1 MDRRKKPE
9 PVTPIT
15 RKWRT
20 LRGEDSAA
28 LYSRDGEAG
37 ILEASLNGQITRWNV
52 TSAEAVAE
60 FKARV
65 AQESGDFDGEAN
77 FGDWLLY
84 NFVERSDVR
93 IRV

>member
-1 MDRRKKPE
+1 MNSRKKPE
-9 PVTPIT
+9 PVAPIT
-15 RKWRT
+15 RKWGA

-28 LYSRDGEAG
+28 LYSRDGQTG
-37 ILEASLNGQITRWNV
+37 ILEASLNGQTTRWDV
-52 TSAEAVAE
+52 TSAEAIAE

-65 AQESGDFDGEAN
+65 AQEGGDFDGEAN